1 MDFTE
6 AGLKAASI
14 LFFPAQLK
22 RSATAP
28 AVWAAAMDVPVFL
41 VMGRD
46 RSSSENW
53 EEAFARPGPYTLT
66 PGAASSGLITPVQE
80 KPLLEWM

>member
-46 RSSSENW
+46 
-53 EEAFARPGPYTLT
+53 
-66 PGAASSGLITPVQE
+66 QE
-80 KPLLEWM
+80 RQALV